1 MNNIGLKKLRLQ
13 LNRNEN
19 NLIKA
24 SLPYLKSFINEMNG
38 FYPFAMIMDNNK
50 KIRSISPDVEFED
63 EYPNSQYLIELY
75 EKGIENEFKKLDSEY
90 DIAILC
96 IDTFLNEKIDNVE
109 LKKNAIELRLITSS
123 NRKSIKLIYSIIN
136 NEVIFM
142 DWIF

>member
-50 KIRSISPDVEFED
+50 KIRSILPDV
-63 EYPNSQYLIELY
+63 
-75 EKGIENEFKKLDSEY
+75 
-90 DIAILC
+90 
-96 IDTFLNEKIDNVE
+96 
-109 LKKNAIELRLITSS
+109 
-123 NRKSIKLIYSIIN
+123 
-136 NEVIFM
+136 
-142 DWIF
+142 